1 MAAAS
6 TKPCS
11 RAASRSPE
19 RPSTTWTRS
28 TTGVRSSRSGPYRS
42 ARTTRRT
49 RSPRACSKWS
59 IGCCRRWS
67 WPWRGWAY
75 RRGPCGSPR
84 RVPDSSRETSLVSI
98 STLRRTGGLADGQTA
113 KAGLVACVFLSALP
127 TVRLS
132 AQGDVDRL
140 AFRCASMT
148 AVTGLEQAMVDSLRA
163 LFPGSTRDQAGN
175 VTLTLGQ
182 GSPKRLFTCPLDEVG
197 YVVGNILPDGFLLL
211 RRVGGGGAGRTASP
225 LFDQQLEGHRV
236 TVFGARGAVPGVVA
250 VKSTHLTRGRGA
262 PGTPDPVF
270 TVDNAYVDVGATS
283 AAEAQGL
290 GIAVLAPVSLAK
302 RPQLRSEEHTSELQ
316 SLAYLVCR
324 LLLEKKNSRHRH
336 CSRCDVPHTA

>member
-1 MAAAS
+1 MKA
-6 TKPCS
+6 
-11 RAASRSPE
+11 
-19 RPSTTWTRS
+19 
-28 TTGVRSSRSGPYRS
+28 
-42 ARTTRRT
+42 RRT
-49 RSPRACSKWS
+49 A
-59 IGCCRRWS
+59 
-67 WPWRGWAY
+67 A
-75 RRGPCGSPR
+75 
-84 RVPDSSRETSLVSI
+84 VL
-98 STLRRTGGLADGQTA
+98 TLL
-113 KAGLVACVFLSALP
+113 LSASP

-140 AFRCASMT
+140 ALRFASMT

-163 LFPGSTRDQAGN
+163 LFPGSTR
-175 VTLTLGQ
+175 GQ

-270 TVDNAYVDVGATS
+270 TVD
-283 AAEAQGL
+283 
-290 GIAVLAPVSLAK
+290 
-302 RPQLRSEEHTSELQ
+302 
-316 SLAYLVCR
+316 
-324 LLLEKKNSRHRH
+324 
-336 CSRCDVPHTA
+336 